1 MADNIDDDMKALM
14 EREGISASCL
24 ERMTG
29 GRASGALDD
38 DELSS
43 INGGACGK
51 SDTYSC
57 PMCSSPLTWVNYHD
71 FVDNTS
77 RAYYLCYGCRKY
89 GAKLDA
95 GTLWPLPD
103 NFVSWILDRA
113 VKM

>member
-1 MADNIDDDMKALM
+1 MNIDEFL
-14 EREGISASCL
+14 ESEGFTPEEVL
-24 ERMTG
+24 KMFHRTHGELG
-29 GRASGALDD
+29 D
-38 DELSS
+38 DELAEVS
-43 INGGACGK
+43 GGACSQ

-57 PMCSSPLTWVNYHD
+57 PRCGSPLTWVNYHD
-71 FVDNTS
+71 SVDNTS

-103 NFVSWILDRA
+103 NFVSWILDKA

>member
-1 MADNIDDDMKALM
+1 MTSNIDDDMKALM

-24 ERMTG
+24 EDSV
-29 GRASGALDD
+29 SGALDD

-43 INGGACGK
+43 ISGGSCGK

-57 PMCSSPLTWVNYHD
+57 PVCGTPLTWVNYHD
-71 FVDNTS
+71 SVDNTS

-103 NFVSWILDRA
+103 NFVSWILDKA